1 MLLWWL
7 SLIQLCISK
16 HNLLAFFFL
25 SAFKTQ
31 VFSRGL
37 FVPLNLCVVVSAAEM
52 SCMFVYK
59 ENKNPIMFAL
69 EFCRP
74 GVRKQQVQLSC
85 FFPFTLWNLFL
96 SCHTHPYL
104 QGTIM
109 QSQLPGQAIVDFCT
123 VVMFFS
129 VHPQSGNADKEE
141 PFFLH
146 CVYIFSTKYQQSI
159 CDGELEIFIGK

>member
-1 MLLWWL
+1 M
-7 SLIQLCISK
+7 IQLHISK
-16 HNLLAFFFL
+16 YNPLAFFF
-25 SAFKTQ
+25 SRAFKNK

-59 ENKNPIMFAL
+59 ETKSPIMFAL

-109 QSQLPGQAIVDFCT
+109 QSQLPRQAIVDFCT

-129 VHPQSGNADKEE
+129 VHPQSRNADKEE

-146 CVYIFSTKYQQSI
+146 CVYIFSAKYQQSI